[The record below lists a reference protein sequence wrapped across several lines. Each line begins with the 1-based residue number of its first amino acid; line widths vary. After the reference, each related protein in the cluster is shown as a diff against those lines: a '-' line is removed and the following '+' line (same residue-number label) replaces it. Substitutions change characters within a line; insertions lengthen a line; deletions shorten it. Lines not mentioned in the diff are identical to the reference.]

1 MPEDKGEMF
10 RKIAWASTIGTTLAA
25 STVVGLVLGI
35 YLDKR
40 FDTRPYL
47 TLAFLLLGIAAGFVN
62 IYRGMKKFK

>member
-1 MPEDKGEMF
+1 MF

-25 STVVGLVLGI
+25 STVVGRVLGI